1 MFSVSEFM
9 KQQVRDDMIILADCV
24 ITGMIDTD
32 RSLCEYTSAVKAAV
46 ARRGPIVNYVFIAM
60 TVRSPPLF
68 EVDAQHY
75 RSSDMWS
82 IARCSFS
89 Q

>member
-1 MFSVSEFM
+1 MFSVSESM
-9 KQQVRDDMIILADCV
+9 KQQVRDDIADCV

-32 RSLCEYTSAVKAAV
+32 RSLCEYTSAVKAAEV
-46 ARRGPIVNYVFIAM
+46 ARRGLIVNHVFIAL
-60 TVRSPPLF
+60 TIRSPPLF

-82 IARCSFS
+82 IARCSFF
-89 Q
+89 